1 MPDGLT
7 VDVMPVEK
15 IPAPPAALLPQGPQY
30 SATETYS
37 KHILGSS
44 SFHMYYLYAK
54 GWGGTVPYPWEVRPD
69 LPGTTGSPYIVN
81 LNEPMEVGVC
91 IEFDRSPLTELLMCL
106 GTDINI
112 DFAFEGFGK
121 LALETDKDVTI
132 TTVKDRFRYLVRY
145 VGTPQQLGLTPGY
158 YELAA
163 TATIGPSA
171 HACGRFI
178 YGYGYIGEIRFQV
191 YQGPLPLQP

>member
-54 GWGGTVPYPWEVRPD
+54 GWG
-69 LPGTTGSPYIVN
+69 
-81 LNEPMEVGVC
+81 EPFP
-91 IEFDRSPLTELLMCL
+91 IL
-106 GTDINI
+106 
-112 DFAFEGFGK
+112 GK
-121 LALETDKDVTI
+121 LDLTCLELRALPT
-132 TTVKDRFRYLVRY
+132 L
-145 VGTPQQLGLTPGY
+145 
-158 YELAA
+158 
-163 TATIGPSA
+163 
-171 HACGRFI
+171 
-178 YGYGYIGEIRFQV
+178 
-191 YQGPLPLQP
+191 